1 MTTTTG
7 SCLCNACTYSYTG
20 EPTLKAICHCTSCHK
35 ISGSSNTLNYT
46 VPETAFSVTK
56 GSPKSFSTTHES
68 GMTLTVF
75 FCPNCGSTLWKEA
88 TAENFKGLK
97 VVQAGTLA
105 DASKLN
111 QGVDVEFYTSTRA
124 PWLMPQKDVAQRTEF

>member
-20 EPTLKAICHCTSCHK
+20 EPTLK
-35 ISGSSNTLNYT
+35 
-46 VPETAFSVTK
+46 AFSVTK

-88 TAENFKGLK
+88 TGENFKGLK

-111 QGVDVEFYTSTRA
+111 EGVDVEFYTSTRA